1 MFNPHLIGSYLTL
14 YVALILVML
23 WPKESLEAGLYL
35 GLQVKLFFLRIKLAV
50 YTTFLVLQLR
60 RQFRQSGLPVPPFRW
75 SMIWP
80 SLDEAS

>member
-1 MFNPHLIGSYLTL
+1 MIDPHLIGTYLTL
-14 YVALILVML
+14 YVACIFVML

-35 GLQVKLFFLRIKLAV
+35 GLQSKLFFLRIRLAV
-50 YTTFLVLQLR
+50 YTAFLFLRLR
-60 RQFRQSGLPVPPFRW
+60 RQFRQSGLPAPPFKW